1 MVMKK
6 ICMSLFF
13 LLFSGAMVAQDGLF
27 MGLGVGAA
35 FPLGE
40 NQQAGVMLNPVSVS
54 LQLGHEGSFLGLTA
68 GFLIASKSQYP
79 VHYQRDTGEKKY
91 IYDYTKGTFSSAPL
105 YEHFTSE
112 KNSLSGVFVLL
123 EYTHPFWEN
132 EQYHLGGLVSIGGCG
147 VSFTPKDEGL
157 KDRKDLD
164 KNEKTRMVF
173 ALGVQNTFELERHII
188 QLSLQYFLQNPTL
201 SGVTPSLKG
210 NYFLMRVTFSGRW
223 WS

>member
-1 MVMKK
+1 MKK
-6 ICMSLFF
+6 VCMSLFF

-91 IYDYTKGTFSSAPL
+91 VYDYTKGTFSSAPL

-157 KDRKDLD
+157 KDRDDLD

-188 QLSLQYFLQNPTL
+188 QLRLQYFLQNPTL

>member
-1 MVMKK
+1 MKK

-91 IYDYTKGTFSSAPL
+91 VYDYTKGTFSSAPL

-132 EQYHLGGLVSIGGCG
+132 EQYHLGGLVSIGACG
-147 VSFTPKDEGL
+147 VGFTPKDEGL

>member
-1 MVMKK
+1 MKK

-40 NQQAGVMLNPVSVS
+40 NQQAGGMLNPVSVS

>member
-1 MVMKK
+1 MKK
-6 ICMSLFF
+6 VCMSLFF
-13 LLFSGAMVAQDGLF
+13 LLFSGTMVAQDGLF

-91 IYDYTKGTFSSAPL
+91 VYDYTKGTFSSAPL

-132 EQYHLGGLVSIGGCG
+132 EQYHLGGLASIGACG
-147 VSFTPKDEGL
+147 VGFTPKDEGL

>member
-1 MVMKK
+1 MKK

-105 YEHFTSE
+105 HEHFTSE

>member
-1 MVMKK
+1 MKK
-6 ICMSLFF
+6 VCMSLFF
-13 LLFSGAMVAQDGLF
+13 LLFSGTMVAQDGLF

-91 IYDYTKGTFSSAPL
+91 VYDYTKGTFSSAPL

>member
-1 MVMKK
+1 MKR
-6 ICMSLFF
+6 IFISLFF
-13 LLFSGAMVAQDGLF
+13 LLFSGTMVAQDGF
-27 MGLGVGAA
+27 YMGLGVGAA

-40 NQQAGVMLNPVSVS
+40 NQQAGVMLNPISVS
-54 LQLGHEGSFLGLTA
+54 LQLADEGSFLGLTA
-68 GFLIASKSQYP
+68 GFLMATKSQYP

-91 IYDYTKGTFSSAPL
+91 VYDYAKGTFSSTPI

-147 VSFTPKDEGL
+147 VSFTPKDKGL
-157 KDRKDLD
+157 KDRDDLD

>member
-1 MVMKK
+1 MLF
-6 ICMSLFF
+6 SLFF
-13 LLFSGAMVAQDGLF
+13 LFSSSILAQDGLF

-35 FPLGE
+35 FPLGD
-40 NQQAGVMLNPVSVS
+40 NQQAGVMLNPISLS

-68 GFLIASKSQYP
+68 GFLMATKSQYL

-91 IYDYTKGTFSSAPL
+91 VYDYAKGEFSSTPI

-123 EYTHPFWEN
+123 EYTHPFFEN
-132 EQYHLGGLVSIGGCG
+132 GYYHLGALASVGGSG

-173 ALGVQNTFELERHII
+173 ALGVQNTFEIGRHII

-210 NYFLMRVTFSGRW
+210 NYFLMRVTFSGGW
-223 WS
+223 W

>member
-1 MVMKK
+1 MKR
-6 ICMSLFF
+6 IFISLFF
-13 LLFSGAMVAQDGLF
+13 LLFSGTMVAQDGFF

-40 NQQAGVMLNPVSVS
+40 NQQAGVMLNPISVS
-54 LQLGHEGSFLGLTA
+54 LQLADEGSFLGLTA
-68 GFLIASKSQYP
+68 GFLMATKSQYP

-91 IYDYTKGTFSSAPL
+91 VYDYAKGTFSSTPI

-112 KNSLSGVFVLL
+112 KNSLSNVFVLL
-123 EYTHPFWEN
+123 EYSYPFFGN
-132 EQYHLGGLVSIGGCG
+132 DYYHLGTLASVGGCG

-173 ALGVQNTFELERHII
+173 ALGVQNTFELERHIV

-223 WS
+223 WN

>member
-1 MVMKK
+1 MKK

-173 ALGVQNTFELERHII
+173 ALGVQNTFELERHIV

>member
-91 IYDYTKGTFSSAPL
+91 VYDYTKGTFSSAPL

>member
-1 MVMKK
+1 MKK

-40 NQQAGVMLNPVSVS
+40 NQQAGVMLNPISLS

-91 IYDYTKGTFSSAPL
+91 VYDYTKGTFSSAPL

-132 EQYHLGGLVSIGGCG
+132 EQYHLGGLVSIGGSG

>member
-1 MVMKK
+1 MKK
-6 ICMSLFF
+6 VCMSLFF

-54 LQLGHEGSFLGLTA
+54 LQLGHEGSFLGFTA

-91 IYDYTKGTFSSAPL
+91 VYDYTKGTFSSAPL

>member
-1 MVMKK
+1 MKK
-6 ICMSLFF
+6 VCMSLFF
-13 LLFSGAMVAQDGLF
+13 LLFSGTMVAQDGLF

-40 NQQAGVMLNPVSVS
+40 NQQAGVLLNPISVS

-91 IYDYTKGTFSSAPL
+91 VYDYTKGTFSSAPL

>member
-1 MVMKK
+1 MKK

-13 LLFSGAMVAQDGLF
+13 LLFSGTMAAQDGLF

-40 NQQAGVMLNPVSVS
+40 NQQAGVMLNPISVS
-54 LQLGHEGSFLGLTA
+54 LQLADEGSFLGLTA
-68 GFLIASKSQYP
+68 GFLMATKSQYP

-91 IYDYTKGTFSSAPL
+91 VYDYTKGTFSSAPI

-157 KDRKDLD
+157 KDRDDLD

-188 QLSLQYFLQNPTL
+188 QLSLQYFLQNSTL

>member
-1 MVMKK
+1 
-6 ICMSLFF
+6 MSLFF

-40 NQQAGVMLNPVSVS
+40 NQQAGVMLNPISLS

-91 IYDYTKGTFSSAPL
+91 VYDYTKGTFSSAPL

-173 ALGVQNTFELERHII
+173 ALGVQNTFELERHIV

>member
-1 MVMKK
+1 MKK

-68 GFLIASKSQYP
+68 GFLIASKSQYS

-91 IYDYTKGTFSSAPL
+91 VYDYTKGTFSSAPL

-147 VSFTPKDEGL
+147 VSFEPKDEGL

>member
-1 MVMKK
+1 MKK

-54 LQLGHEGSFLGLTA
+54 LQLGYEGSFLGLTA

-91 IYDYTKGTFSSAPL
+91 VYDYTKGTFSSAPL

>member
-91 IYDYTKGTFSSAPL
+91 VYDYTKGTFSSAPL

-173 ALGVQNTFELERHII
+173 ALGVQNTFELERHIV

-223 WS
+223 W

>member
-1 MVMKK
+1 MKR
-6 ICMSLFF
+6 MLFSLFF
-13 LLFSGAMVAQDGLF
+13 LFSSSILAQDGLF

-35 FPLGE
+35 FPLGD
-40 NQQAGVMLNPVSVS
+40 NQQAGVMLNPISLS

-68 GFLIASKSQYP
+68 GFLMATKNQYL

-91 IYDYTKGTFSSAPL
+91 VYDYAKGTFSSTPI

-123 EYTHPFWEN
+123 EYTHPFFEN
-132 EQYHLGGLVSIGGCG
+132 GYYHLGALASVGGSG

-173 ALGVQNTFELERHII
+173 ALGVQNTFELEQNII

-201 SGVTPSLKG
+201 SGITPSLKG
-210 NYFLMRVTFSGRW
+210 NYLLLRMTFSGGWFR
-223 WS
+223 

>member
-1 MVMKK
+1 MKR
-6 ICMSLFF
+6 MLFSLFF
-13 LLFSGAMVAQDGLF
+13 LFSSSILAQDGFF

-40 NQQAGVMLNPVSVS
+40 NQQAGVMLNPISVS
-54 LQLGHEGSFLGLTA
+54 LQLADEGSFLGLTA
-68 GFLIASKSQYP
+68 GFLMATKSQYP

-91 IYDYTKGTFSSAPL
+91 VYDYAKGTFSSTPI

-123 EYTHPFWEN
+123 EYSYPFFQN
-132 EQYHLGGLVSIGGCG
+132 DYYHLGALASVGGCG

-173 ALGVQNTFELERHII
+173 ALGVQNTFELEQNII

-201 SGVTPSLKG
+201 SGITPSLKG
-210 NYFLMRVTFSGRW
+210 NYLLLRMTFSGGWFR
-223 WS
+223 

>member
-1 MVMKK
+1 MKR
-6 ICMSLFF
+6 MLFSLFF
-13 LLFSGAMVAQDGLF
+13 LFSSSILAQDGFF

-40 NQQAGVMLNPVSVS
+40 NQQAGVMLNPISLS

-68 GFLIASKSQYP
+68 GFLMATKNQYP

-91 IYDYTKGTFSSAPL
+91 VYDYVKGEFSSTPI

-123 EYTHPFWEN
+123 EYTHPFFEDGY
-132 EQYHLGGLVSIGGCG
+132 YHLGALASVGGSG

-173 ALGVQNTFELERHII
+173 ALGVQNTFELEQHIV

-201 SGVTPSLKG
+201 SRVTPSLKG

>member
-1 MVMKK
+1 MKR
-6 ICMSLFF
+6 MLFSLFF
-13 LLFSGAMVAQDGLF
+13 LFSSSILAQDGLF

-40 NQQAGVMLNPVSVS
+40 NEQAGVMLNPISVS
-54 LQLGHEGSFLGLTA
+54 LQLANEGSFLGLTA
-68 GFLIASKSQYP
+68 GFLMATKSQYP

-91 IYDYTKGTFSSAPL
+91 VYDYVKGEFSSTPI

-123 EYTHPFWEN
+123 EYSYPFFGN
-132 EQYHLGGLVSIGGCG
+132 DYYHRGALASVGGCG

-157 KDRKDLD
+157 KGRKDLD

-210 NYFLMRVTFSGRW
+210 NYFLLRVTNN
-223 WS
+223 

>member
-1 MVMKK
+1 MKK

-13 LLFSGAMVAQDGLF
+13 LLFSGAMVAQDGFF

-35 FPLGE
+35 FPFGE

-91 IYDYTKGTFSSAPL
+91 VYDYTKGTFSSAPL
-105 YEHFTSE
+105 YEYFTSE

-210 NYFLMRVTFSGRW
+210 NYFLMRVTFSERW

>member
-1 MVMKK
+1 MKK
-6 ICMSLFF
+6 VCMSLFF

-54 LQLGHEGSFLGLTA
+54 LQLGYEGSFLGLTA

-91 IYDYTKGTFSSAPL
+91 VYDYTKGTFSSAPI

-147 VSFTPKDEGL
+147 VSFEPKDEGL

-173 ALGVQNTFELERHII
+173 ALGVQNTFELERNII

>member
-1 MVMKK
+1 MKK

-35 FPLGE
+35 FSLGE

-91 IYDYTKGTFSSAPL
+91 VYDYTKGTFSSAPL

-147 VSFTPKDEGL
+147 VSFEPKDEGL

>member
-1 MVMKK
+1 MKK

-13 LLFSGAMVAQDGLF
+13 LLFSGTMVAQDGLF

-91 IYDYTKGTFSSAPL
+91 VYDYTKGTFSSAPI

>member
-1 MVMKK
+1 MKK

-40 NQQAGVMLNPVSVS
+40 NQQVGVMLNPVSVS

-91 IYDYTKGTFSSAPL
+91 VYDYTKGAFSSAPL

-147 VSFTPKDEGL
+147 VSFEPKDEGL

>member
-1 MVMKK
+1 MKK

-13 LLFSGAMVAQDGLF
+13 LLFSGTMVAQDGLF

-91 IYDYTKGTFSSAPL
+91 VYDYTKGTFSSAPL

>member
-1 MVMKK
+1 MKR
-6 ICMSLFF
+6 MLFSLFF
-13 LLFSGAMVAQDGLF
+13 LFSSSILAQDGLF

-35 FPLGE
+35 FPLGD
-40 NQQAGVMLNPVSVS
+40 NQQAGVMLNPISLS

-68 GFLIASKSQYP
+68 GFLMATKSQYL

-91 IYDYTKGTFSSAPL
+91 VYDYAKGEFSSTPI

-123 EYTHPFWEN
+123 EYTHPFFEN
-132 EQYHLGGLVSIGGCG
+132 GYYHLGALASVGGSG

-164 KNEKTRMVF
+164 KNENTRMVF
-173 ALGVQNTFELERHII
+173 ALGVQNTFEIGRHII

-210 NYFLMRVTFSGRW
+210 NYFLMRVTFSGGW
-223 WS
+223 W

>member
-1 MVMKK
+1 MKK

-54 LQLGHEGSFLGLTA
+54 LQLGHEGSFLGRTA

-91 IYDYTKGTFSSAPL
+91 VYDYTKGTFSSAPL

-132 EQYHLGGLVSIGGCG
+132 EQYHFGGLVSIGGCG

>member
-1 MVMKK
+1 MKR
-6 ICMSLFF
+6 MLFSLFF
-13 LLFSGAMVAQDGLF
+13 LFSSSILAQDGFF

-40 NQQAGVMLNPVSVS
+40 NQQAGVMLNPISLS

-68 GFLIASKSQYP
+68 GFLMATKSQYP

-91 IYDYTKGTFSSAPL
+91 VYDYVKGEFSSTPI

-123 EYTHPFWEN
+123 EYTHPFFEN
-132 EQYHLGGLVSIGGCG
+132 DYYHLGALASVGGSG

-173 ALGVQNTFELERHII
+173 ALGVQNTFELEQNII

-201 SGVTPSLKG
+201 SGITPSLKG
-210 NYFLMRVTFSGRW
+210 NYLLLRMTFSGGWFR
-223 WS
+223 

>member
-1 MVMKK
+1 MKK
-6 ICMSLFF
+6 IGIHLFF
-13 LLFSGAMVAQDGLF
+13 LLFSGTVLAQDGFF

-40 NQQAGVMLNPVSVS
+40 NQQAGVMLNPISLS
-54 LQLGHEGSFLGLTA
+54 LQLGGDGIFLGLTG
-68 GFLIASKSQYP
+68 GFLIATNSQYP
-79 VHYQRDTGEKKY
+79 VHYRRDTGELLY
-91 IYDYTKGTFSSAPL
+91 SYDYAKREFVSEPL

-132 EQYHLGGLVSIGGCG
+132 EQYHLGGLASIGACG
-147 VSFTPKDEGL
+147 VGFTPKDEGL

-173 ALGVQNTFELERHII
+173 ALGVQNTFELEQHIV

-201 SGVTPSLKG
+201 SRVTPSLKG

>member
-1 MVMKK
+1 MKK

-40 NQQAGVMLNPVSVS
+40 NQQAGVMLNPISLS

-91 IYDYTKGTFSSAPL
+91 VYDYTKGTFSSAPL

-173 ALGVQNTFELERHII
+173 ALGVQNTFELERHIV

>member
-1 MVMKK
+1 MKK

-91 IYDYTKGTFSSAPL
+91 VYDYTKGTFSSAPL

-210 NYFLMRVTFSGRW
+210 NYLLMRVTFSGRW

>member
-1 MVMKK
+1 MKK
-6 ICMSLFF
+6 VCMSLFF

-91 IYDYTKGTFSSAPL
+91 VYDYTKGTFSSAPI

>member
-1 MVMKK
+1 MKK
-6 ICMSLFF
+6 VCMSLFF

-91 IYDYTKGTFSSAPL
+91 VYDYTKGAFSSAPL

-223 WS
+223 WG

>member
-1 MVMKK
+1 M
-6 ICMSLFF
+6 
-13 LLFSGAMVAQDGLF
+13 A
-27 MGLGVGAA
+27 
-35 FPLGE
+35 
-40 NQQAGVMLNPVSVS
+40 
-54 LQLGHEGSFLGLTA
+54 T
-68 GFLIASKSQYP
+68 KSQYP
-79 VHYQRDTGEKKY
+79 VHYQPDTGEKKY
-91 IYDYTKGTFSSAPL
+91 VYDYVKGEFSSTPI

-173 ALGVQNTFELERHII
+173 ALGVQNTFELERHIV

-223 WS
+223 W

>member
-1 MVMKK
+1 MKK
-6 ICMSLFF
+6 VCMSLFF

-40 NQQAGVMLNPVSVS
+40 NQQVGVMLNPVSVS

-91 IYDYTKGTFSSAPL
+91 VYDYTKGAFSSAPL

-147 VSFTPKDEGL
+147 VSFEPKDEGL

>member
-1 MVMKK
+1 MKK

-91 IYDYTKGTFSSAPL
+91 VYDYTKGTFSSAPL

-173 ALGVQNTFELERHII
+173 ALGVQNTFELERHIV

-201 SGVTPSLKG
+201 LGVTPSLKG

-223 WS
+223 W